1 MSRIDSLNKYIKY
14 WQIRLSLQ
22 GWKINVELKSFNR
35 KDYPQSGDIK
45 IDLENKKATI
55 FISEEETGID
65 KKIILHELI
74 HLILWDLDVYSEQ
87 WIPENNKGDYF
98 GRLEST
104 VERITN
110 TILHQ
115 DE

>member
-1 MSRIDSLNKYIKY
+1 MKRIDNLNKYLKY

-22 GWKINVELKSFNR
+22 GWKLSVELEKFDR

-45 IDLENKKATI
+45 VDLENRKVTI
-55 FISEEETGID
+55 LISADDTGID

-74 HLILWDLDVYSEQ
+74 HLILWDLDQYSEQ
-87 WIPENNKGDYF
+87 WIPEDNKGDYL
-98 GRLEST
+98 GKLEST
-104 VERITN
+104 VEGITN